1 MVAPS
6 KVQLLVPLSQP
17 LCGAAAFERPVSV
30 LSKEGLAEREAAR
43 AGCPSPAAQRTD
55 APLNPKPTNPRT
67 QHSIATRAGPLP
79 GVELAPRAGADP
91 TGPAPYADLLAVAEK
106 VASEPP
112 GTTRT
117 PYCPERAPRSPFW
130 APGAAA
136 CPDSPAGVEAVV
148 VYHGERLRRVSGAG
162 SDGGLVTARS
172 QTAEL
177 CEFLG
182 VEGPAGKGRGDP
194 PGVHPG
200 AGAAEPSGA
209 SAPRPWARASSG
221 VGRWWSGVEAWG
233 LPRAGGARAAA
244 APGAKGLGQGLAL
257 PFQPLTL
264 AFRDISYS
272 VELPKVRVDSRHVMC
287 GVALECKAWACLPTV
302 TRWVLGSLPKHTV
315 CSSAGLSWVAWQRLV
330 LRRAKQASCCA

>member
-1 MVAPS
+1 M
-6 KVQLLVPLSQP
+6 PLSQL
-17 LCGAAAFERPVSV
+17 LCGTAAFERPVSV

-55 APLNPKPTNPRT
+55 APLIPKPTNPKT

-79 GVELAPRAGADP
+79 GVELAPRAGGSAGADP
-91 TGPAPYADLLAVAEK
+91 AGPAPYADLLAVAEK

-117 PYCPERAPRSPFW
+117 PYCPERQPRSPFW
-130 APGAAA
+130 APGSAA

-182 VEGPAGKGRGDP
+182 VEGQGGRGRGGARAD
-194 PGVHPG
+194 PG
-200 AGAAEPSGA
+200 ARAADPA
-209 SAPRPWARASSG
+209 STSARPWARASSG
-221 VGRWWSGVEAWG
+221 IGRWWSGVEAWG
-233 LPRAGGARAAA
+233 LPRAGGPRAAA
-244 APGAKGLGQGLAL
+244 AAALPGAKGLGQGLAL

-272 VELPKVRVDSRHVMC
+272 VELPKVRWTPDMAC
-287 GVALECKAWACLPTV
+287 GCGA
-302 TRWVLGSLPKHTV
+302 
-315 CSSAGLSWVAWQRLV
+315 
-330 LRRAKQASCCA
+330 

>member
-1 MVAPS
+1 MYKCICMSPS
-6 KVQLLVPLSQP
+6 SFFLRH
-17 LCGAAAFERPVSV
+17 AAFERPVSV

-55 APLNPKPTNPRT
+55 APLNPKPVNPKT

-117 PYCPERAPRSPFW
+117 PYCPERQPRSPFW

-148 VYHGERLRRVSGAG
+148 VYHGDRLRRVSGAG
-162 SDGGLVTARS
+162 SDGGLVTACS

-182 VEGPAGKGRGDP
+182 VEGQGGRVSRGDP
-194 PGVHPG
+194 QADPG
-200 AGAAEPSGA
+200 ARAAEPAGA
-209 SAPRPWARASSG
+209 SARPWARASSG
-221 VGRWWSGVEAWG
+221 IGRWWSGVEAWG
-233 LPRAGGARAAA
+233 LPRAGGTRAAA
-244 APGAKGLGQGLAL
+244 AAAHGAKESGAGPGAAV
-257 PFQPLTL
+257 P
-264 AFRDISYS
+264 AADA
-272 VELPKVRVDSRHVMC
+272 
-287 GVALECKAWACLPTV
+287 GVP
-302 TRWVLGSLPKHTV
+302 GH
-315 CSSAGLSWVAWQRLV
+315 LV
-330 LRRAKQASCCA
+330 LRGAAQGTTHSRHAMCL

>member
-1 MVAPS
+1 M
-6 KVQLLVPLSQP
+6 
-17 LCGAAAFERPVSV
+17 SV

-43 AGCPSPAAQRTD
+43 AGSPSPAAQRAD
-55 APLNPKPTNPRT
+55 APLSPKPANPRT

-79 GVELAPRAGADP
+79 GVELAPRAGAGAGADP

-117 PYCPERAPRSPFW
+117 PYCPERQPRSPFW
-130 APGAAA
+130 APGHPA

-148 VYHGERLRRVSGAG
+148 VYHGERLRRVSGDG

-182 VEGPAGKGRGDP
+182 VEGQGGRGREESQPVNPSTRVADP
-194 PGVHPG
+194 AG
-200 AGAAEPSGA
+200 AGA
-209 SAPRPWARASSG
+209 RPWARASSG
-221 VGRWWSGVEAWG
+221 IGRWWSGVEAWG
-233 LPRAGGARAAA
+233 LPQAGGASAAAAA

-272 VELPKVRVDSRHVMC
+272 VELPKVPAQSMTCHVPA
-287 GVALECKAWACLPTV
+287 VHE
-302 TRWVLGSLPKHTV
+302 
-315 CSSAGLSWVAWQRLV
+315 
-330 LRRAKQASCCA
+330 RRA

>member
-1 MVAPS
+1 MQEDSVCCQM
-6 KVQLLVPLSQP
+6 QLRVPLSHISVRH
-17 LCGAAAFERPVSV
+17 AAFERPVSV

-55 APLNPKPTNPRT
+55 APSNPKPTNPKT

-79 GVELAPRAGADP
+79 GVELAPRAGGAGADP

-117 PYCPERAPRSPFW
+117 PYCPERQPRSPFW

-162 SDGGLVTARS
+162 SDGGLATARS

-182 VEGPAGKGRGDP
+182 VEGPAGRASRREPRADLGSEI
-194 PGVHPG
+194 
-200 AGAAEPSGA
+200 AEPAGA
-209 SAPRPWARASSG
+209 SARPWARASSG
-221 VGRWWSGVEAWG
+221 IGRWWSGVEAWG
-233 LPRAGGARAAA
+233 LPRAGGPRSAAP
-244 APGAKGLGQGLAL
+244 PGAKGLGQGLAL

-272 VELPKVRVDSRHVMC
+272 VELPKVRGDSGH
-287 GVALECKAWACLPTV
+287 GVCLWRMAANPDTACA
-302 TRWVLGSLPKHTV
+302 
-315 CSSAGLSWVAWQRLV
+315 CSA
-330 LRRAKQASCCA
+330 